1 MTVVWTPRAT
11 DELDSIVEF
20 IGADSPDSA
29 VRVAETI
36 LGQVEYLT
44 RLPRMGR
51 RGDLSGTR
59 ELVFAPLPYIA
70 VYRIDN
76 ETVYILHVRHTSQE
90 WPQPK
95 RP

>member
-1 MTVVWTPRAT
+1 MTIVWTPRAT

-29 VRVAETI
+29 IRVAETI
-36 LGQVEYLT
+36 LGQVEHLAK
-44 RLPRMGR
+44 LPRMGR

-76 ETVYILHVRHTSQE
+76 EMVYILHIRHSSQE
-90 WPQPK
+90 WPRPK
-95 RP
+95 RS